1 MTITAAAGTVS
12 VTSVTSVY
20 SPLCYI
26 HRMVSHQRDNSVT
39 QRPKG
44 CLTAVGG
51 FGCPAGLAGHLCH
64 PCISSGD
71 FADCGR
77 EPGSP
82 AASGLLQGFSGAADV
97 NA

>member
-1 MTITAAAGTVS
+1 MTVTAAAGTVS

-44 CLTAVGG
+44 CQWWAVSGAQRAW
-51 FGCPAGLAGHLCH
+51 PATCH
-64 PCISSGD
+64 PCSSGGG

-77 EPGSP
+77 GPGSP